1 MPDISPESQEV
12 IRLFLAEFWRERCWQ
27 INQSFAGAEVTPR
40 YVTPDQLYDNLLG
53 LTLHDIALASERK
66 MPDDR
71 RGEVREACQQ
81 LAEWLFSIPGAY
93 VYHIPRQFYET
104 PIGSLW
110 AGAMIWVQGDEL
122 ITIATAARI
131 AGVTEAAIGQRINR
145 GTLTA
150 YINPASS
157 KRQGRRLV
165 SRADVEAIKAFGA
178 PAKG

>member
-1 MPDISPESQEV
+1 MPDISSEAQEI
-12 IRLFLAEFWRERCWQ
+12 IRLFLAEFWRDRCWQ
-27 INQSFAGAEVTPR
+27 ISQSFAGAEVAPR
-40 YVTPDQLYDNLLG
+40 HVTPDQLYENLLG
-53 LTLHDIALASERK
+53 HTLRDIALAAEGN
-66 MPDDR
+66 MPAER
-71 RGEVREACQQ
+71 RGEVYEACQQ
-81 LAEWLFSIPGAY
+81 VAEWLFSIPGAY
-93 VYHIPRQFYET
+93 VYHIPRQFSET
-104 PIGSLW
+104 PVGSLW
-110 AGAMIWVQGDEL
+110 ARAMIWVQGDEL

-157 KRQGRRLV
+157 ERQGRRLV